1 MPSNKEKVA
10 SYLEDDEFLAL
21 KQLCKE
27 KGYTNSEAV
36 KHLIRNYLIEGGDT
50 DGTGYGIELIQERV
64 ERLERSLDN
73 AITLMF
79 RAEALTREGN
89 KATGKLEDELE
100 KLKKTIKGEYLNELD
115 DEQIAAITGQS
126 VWKVKLWR
134 YGIQKPRGKKI
145 KKALEPYVISEGRW
159 EKNPF

>member
-36 KHLIRNYLIEGGDT
+36 KHLIRNYLIEDDDEAGGKT
-50 DGTGYGIELIQERV
+50 DLLKERL
-64 ERLERSLDN
+64 ERLERSFDN

-79 RAEALTREGN
+79 RAEALAREVN

-100 KLKKTIKGEYLNELD
+100 KLKKTVRGEYLNELD

-145 KKALEPYVISEGRW
+145 KKSLEPYIISEGKW
-159 EKNPF
+159 KKNPI